1 MCVPCIWLL
10 KQIVSVCKNKFQFL
24 FFSPFQKLPDAEFHV
39 VPDAGHS
46 NKEPGV
52 QTLLV
57 EACDKYKNLWYL
69 YLIYSGTPSNWTPCK
84 LVTWGMFHQKS

>member
-1 MCVPCIWLL
+1 
-10 KQIVSVCKNKFQFL
+10 VSVCKNKFQFL

-57 EACDKYKNLWYL
+57 EACDKYKNL
-69 YLIYSGTPSNWTPCK
+69 
-84 LVTWGMFHQKS
+84 